1 MGKPKRHHIVPKS
14 YLENFTNQN
23 GQLHVIPK
31 TRGSVPFVASTD
43 RVAVRKHYHSSRDE
57 NGVIDVKI
65 ENALG
70 SIENIAKPII
80 DNIIQLKEITPQEKI
95 DLAVHIGIMFTRNPN
110 FRDSAENFMRETAE
124 LFKRHLFANSNE
136 MTSLIEAAP
145 QSIVEAAGGKEN
157 IRQWACENLMVKV
170 LPEASLH
177 CVRYGLAIADLLNK
191 MHWRFWVNTHRVI
204 RFLTSDNPCYVTNKM
219 MDKSAYGSGIAYTG
233 SRLHFPISPAVFLIA
248 DWNGNNTEYK
258 TTSNIKTLNRINSR
272 TIRHAEKEV
281 YSSVLSDAI
290 QELIKKNKDYALVSP
305 VSHVGP
311 SHIQR
316 RKLTKK
322 NR

>member
-1 MGKPKRHHIVPKS
+1 
-14 YLENFTNQN
+14 
-23 GQLHVIPK
+23 
-31 TRGSVPFVASTD
+31 
-43 RVAVRKHYHSSRDE
+43 
-57 NGVIDVKI
+57 
-65 ENALG
+65 
-70 SIENIAKPII
+70 
-80 DNIIQLKEITPQEKI
+80 
-95 DLAVHIGIMFTRNPN
+95 
-110 FRDSAENFMRETAE
+110 
-124 LFKRHLFANSNE
+124 
-136 MTSLIEAAP
+136 
-145 QSIVEAAGGKEN
+145 
-157 IRQWACENLMVKV
+157 
-170 LPEASLH
+170 
-177 CVRYGLAIADLLNK
+177 
-191 MHWRFWVNTHRVI
+191 
-204 RFLTSDNPCYVTNKM
+204 M

>member
-1 MGKPKRHHIVPKS
+1 MDKPKRHHIVPKS
-14 YLENFTNQN
+14 YLANFTNEN
-23 GQLHVIPK
+23 GQLHVTPK
-31 TRGSVPFVASTD
+31 ARDSGPFVAAPAN
-43 RVAVRKHYHSSRDE
+43 VAVRRHYHSTRDE
-57 NGVIDVKI
+57 KGVIDVKV

-70 SIENIAKPII
+70 SIESIAKPII
-80 DNIIQLKEITPQEKI
+80 DKIIQLKDITSQEKI
-95 DLAVHIGIMFTRNPN
+95 DLAVHIGIMYTRNPN
-110 FRDSAENFMRETAE
+110 FRDSAENFMCETAE
-124 LFKRHLFANSNE
+124 LFKRHQFANSSE
-136 MTSLIEAAP
+136 MASLIEDAP
-145 QSIVEAAGGKEN
+145 QSIIEAAGGKEN
-157 IRQWACENLMVKV
+157 IRQWACENLKVTV

-177 CVRYGLAIADLLNK
+177 CVRYGLAIADLLSK

-219 MDKSAYGSGIAYTG
+219 MENSAYGTGIAYPD

-258 TTSNIKTLNRINSR
+258 TTSSINTLTRINSR

-281 YSSVLSDAI
+281 YSSVLSDDI
-290 QELIKKNKDYALVSP
+290 QELVKKNNNYAFVSP
-305 VSHVGP
+305 VYHIGP
-311 SHIQR
+311 YHIQR